1 MQFQQ
6 QKFRSLKNIGEND
19 EKFDEFLPIF
29 TKGKNRSIWLI
40 KRFDWLILS
49 VSVYLADGFNFAI
62 VYNNAAEA
70 GVSHVQRHT
79 SL

>member
-40 KRFDWLILS
+40 KRFF
-49 VSVYLADGFNFAI
+49 G
-62 VYNNAAEA
+62 
-70 GVSHVQRHT
+70 
-79 SL
+79 